1 MRTFARLYVPALFA
15 IGVESRAKHVIRLI
29 ALDLLSWN
37 PFSPVDAPQE
47 EWHAPEAPQPPSPPL
62 DPPDDAQEPAFALP
76 PTLPPH
82 FVASPGHAPI
92 APGPQRS
99 GPIYTNTTPTSA
111 PTPVVP
117 TLVTF
122 TPPLPPT
129 HFPQATPAN
138 QTSSSTSNSSCTGC
152 FLAAKRPITTWFDSS
167 GLAERW
173 TSTVVTETIVTE
185 YITYVNNGTI
195 DTVVTQE
202 HTVNQTKTVTGSN
215 NEIITHTTPTFTVEV
230 TDGVRL
236 QFDAGP
242 TYVIYNHIFGG
253 PDQYINLQLGDS
265 NETFAECVPKET
277 SLKNWEPPRTA
288 LQDWTHL
295 VVTHTEP
302 LQTTTKN
309 QYDFPLPTQV
319 LQYLEQE
326 PAIQSQFWGL
336 DLASCSF
343 RKPSISDSLQLSLPH
358 PGSPVPT
365 QPGVGL
371 PPPPVAA
378 SPTPTSQP
386 IFASPTTSTFLS
398 TTYESTS
405 VHNTV
410 RGCLRC
416 LPDSPVS
423 IKADLPSP
431 TPASNPDIHNFVPP
445 SNELNKPSDN
455 VPRPLN
461 VPRPTPSAPG
471 PVASPG
477 GQVSDQSERPDHQDQ
492 DFSNW
497 PPPVIVIGGQTLRP
511 GQTQTVDGVPVVV
524 PVVVPGNG
532 EGARIIVGSSTVALD
547 AAVTPGPPVLTI
559 GGGTIAANPQG
570 EFVFGTETLKPGGPP
585 VIVNG
590 NTVSLG
596 PGGVAVV
603 NGATQTITAG
613 LPPSVTV
620 PPASVVGDRTIFATV
635 VGGLTVGVVE
645 PGQAV
650 GAGSW
655 VVVSGQAAY
664 VPAPGYTLTPGGVLT
679 LAGITYSLPQGAP
692 GGGGVIVINGQTAY
706 VPAAGQTLTPGG
718 ALTISGTTYSLPEGA
733 PGGVVVIN
741 GVTST
746 MTPGAVI
753 TPAPALT
760 ISDVTYTQTVR
771 DGTTEYV
778 LGNGTTL
785 VPGSTVE
792 MDGTTY
798 SLDKSGTALIING
811 QTSTVQ
817 SFPKS
822 NSASTTSSSMA
833 FVTTS
838 RDAGDLIA
846 SGIGQTSKG
855 AGASVQHA
863 GFDRWVEG
871 LVVGAAGWLLMLF

>member
-1 MRTFARLYVPALFA
+1 MTNHSQVVCCSTQLCRYTAE
-15 IGVESRAKHVIRLI
+15 GLI
-29 ALDLLSWN
+29 ALDLFSWN
-37 PFSPVDAPQE
+37 PSPPVDAPHE
-47 EWHAPEAPQPPSPPL
+47 EWHAPEAPQPASPL
-62 DPPDDAQEPAFALP
+62 LAPDNGQEAGLP
-76 PTLPPH
+76 MTLAPH
-82 FVASPGHAPI
+82 FDASPGHAPI
-92 APGPQRS
+92 APGPRPS
-99 GPIYTNTTPTSA
+99 GPVYTNTTPTSS
-111 PTPVVP
+111 PTPVEP
-117 TLVTF
+117 TVITY

-129 HFPQATPAN
+129 YLSQLNTGN
-138 QTSSSTSNSSCTGC
+138 QTACSTCNSSCTGC
-152 FLAAKRPITTWFDSS
+152 LLAAKRPITTWFDST
-167 GLAERW
+167 GLLVRW

-185 YITYVNNGTI
+185 YITYMNNGTI

-215 NEIITHTTPTFTVEV
+215 DEIITHTTPTFTVEV

-253 PDQYINLQLGDS
+253 PDQYFSLRFSQKNQ
-265 NETFAECVPKET
+265 TFAQCVPKET
-277 SLKNWEPPRTA
+277 SLKDWKPPRTA

-302 LQTTTKN
+302 LPTTTKG
-309 QYDFPLPTQV
+309 QYNFPLPTQV
-319 LQYLEQE
+319 LHYLEQE
-326 PAIQSQFWGL
+326 PAIQSQFRGL

-343 RKPSISDSLQLSLPH
+343 ERPSLSDSLQLSLAP
-358 PGSPVPT
+358 
-365 QPGVGL
+365 PGVPPSTPLSTSMGL
-371 PPPPVAA
+371 PPPLAA
-378 SPTPTSQP
+378 PPPSQP
-386 IFASPTTSTFLS
+386 ILASPTTSTFLS

-423 IKADLPSP
+423 LKADLPSP
-431 TPASNPDIHNFVPP
+431 TPAGRPDIHNFVPP
-445 SNELNKPSDN
+445 PNELNQPSDN
-455 VPRPLN
+455 IPRPLN
-461 VPRPTPSAPG
+461 VPGPTPNAPG
-471 PVASPG
+471 PIASPAG
-477 GQVSDQSERPDHQDQ
+477 PVTGEPGRPGHQDQ

-497 PPPVIVIGGQTLRP
+497 LPPVIVVGGQTLRP
-511 GQTQTVDGVPVVV
+511 GQTQTIDGVPVII
-524 PVVVPGNG
+524 PGNG
-532 EGARIIVGSSTVALD
+532 EGARIIVDGSTVALD
-547 AAVTPGPPVLTI
+547 AAATPGPPVLTV

-570 EFVFGTETLKPGGPP
+570 DFVFGTETLKPGGPP

-620 PPASVVGDRTIFATV
+620 PPASVVGDHTMFTTV
-635 VGGLTVGVVE
+635 VGGLTVGVVA

-655 VVVSGQAAY
+655 VMVDGQAAF
-664 VPAPGYTLTPGGVLT
+664 VPAPGQTVTPGGVLT

-692 GGGGVIVINGQTAY
+692 GGVVVINGQTAY
-706 VPAAGQTLTPGG
+706 VPAPGQTLTPGG
-718 ALTISGTTYSLPEGA
+718 ALTISGTTYSFPEGA
-733 PGGVVVIN
+733 PAGVVVIN

-746 MTPGAVI
+746 MTPDAVL

-760 ISDVTYTQTVR
+760 INDVTYTQTVR

-778 LGNGTTL
+778 LGDGTTL
-785 VPGSTVE
+785 APGSTVE
-792 MDGTTY
+792 IDGTTY

-811 QTSTVQ
+811 QTSTVH
-817 SFPKS
+817 SLPKS
-822 NSASTTSSSMA
+822 NSASATSSSMA
-833 FVTTS
+833 SVTTS

-846 SGIGQTSKG
+846 SGVGQTSKG
-855 AGASVQHA
+855 VGASVQHP
-863 GFDRWVEG
+863 GIDRWVES
-871 LVVGAAGWLLMLF
+871 LVVGAAGWLLVLF

>member
-15 IGVESRAKHVIRLI
+15 IGAESRAKHVIS
-29 ALDLLSWN
+29 DLFSWN
-37 PFSPVDAPQE
+37 PLPPVDAPHE
-47 EWHAPEAPQPPSPPL
+47 EWHAPKAPQPASPPL
-62 DPPDDAQEPAFALP
+62 DLDNAQETALP
-76 PTLPPH
+76 MTLPPH

-92 APGPQRS
+92 APGPQPS
-99 GPIYTNTTPTSA
+99 GPIYTNTTPTSS

-117 TLVTF
+117 TVITY
-122 TPPLPPT
+122 TPPLLPT
-129 HFPQATPAN
+129 HFPQVTPAN
-138 QTSSSTSNSSCTGC
+138 QTSCSTCNSSCTGC
-152 FLAAKRPITTWFDSS
+152 LLAAKRPITTWFDSA
-167 GLAERW
+167 GLFERW

-185 YITYVNNGTI
+185 YITYLNNGTI

-215 NEIITHTTPTFTVEV
+215 DEIITHTTPTFTVEV

-253 PDQYINLQLGDS
+253 PDQYFNLH
-265 NETFAECVPKET
+265 FAQKNQTLTQCVPKET
-277 SLKNWEPPRTA
+277 SLKGWEPPRTA
-288 LQDWTHL
+288 LQNWAHFI
-295 VVTHTEP
+295 VTHTEP
-302 LQTTTKN
+302 LQTGTTS
-309 QYDFPLPTQV
+309 QYNFPLPTQV
-319 LQYLEQE
+319 LQYLGQD
-326 PAIQSQFWGL
+326 PAIQSQFRGL

-343 RKPSISDSLQLSLPH
+343 HRPSLSDSLQLSLAL
-358 PGSPVPT
+358 PGAPPGTPLST
-365 QPGVGL
+365 LPGVGL
-371 PPPPVAA
+371 PPPAA
-378 SPTPTSQP
+378 APPTPTSQP
-386 IFASPTTSTFLS
+386 VFASPTTSTFLS

-423 IKADLPSP
+423 LKADLPSP
-431 TPASNPDIHNFVPP
+431 TPAGNPDIHNLILPP
-445 SNELNKPSDN
+445 NEPNKPSDN
-455 VPRPLN
+455 IPRPLN
-461 VPRPTPSAPG
+461 GPRPTPNAPG
-471 PVASPG
+471 PIASPA
-477 GQVSDQSERPDHQDQ
+477 GQVPGQSGSPDHQDQ
-492 DFSNW
+492 DFPDW
-497 PPPVIVIGGQTLRP
+497 LPPVIVVGGQTLRP
-511 GQTQTVDGVPVVV
+511 GQTQTVDGVPVII
-524 PVVVPGNG
+524 PGNG
-532 EGARIIVGSSTVALD
+532 EGARIIVGGSTVALD
-547 AAVTPGPPVLTI
+547 AAATPGPPVLTV

-570 EFVFGTETLKPGGPP
+570 DFVFGTETLKPGGPP

-613 LPPSVTV
+613 LSHSVTL
-620 PPASVVGDRTIFATV
+620 PPASVVGDRTIFTTV
-635 VGGLTVGVVE
+635 IGGLTVGVVA

-655 VVVSGQAAY
+655 IAVDGQAAY
-664 VPAPGYTLTPGGVLT
+664 IPAPGQTLTPGGVLT

-692 GGGGVIVINGQTAY
+692 GGVVVINGQTAY
-706 VPAAGQTLTPGG
+706 VPAPGQTLTPGG
-718 ALTISGTTYSLPEGA
+718 VLTISGTTYSLPEGA
-733 PGGVVVIN
+733 LAGVVVIN

-760 ISDVTYTQTVR
+760 IKDVTYTQTVR

-778 LGNGTTL
+778 LGDGTTL
-785 VPGSTVE
+785 VLGSTVE

-811 QTSTVQ
+811 QMSTVH
-817 SFPKS
+817 SLPKS

-833 FVTTS
+833 SVTTS
-838 RDAGDLIA
+838 RNAGDLIA
-846 SGIGQTSKG
+846 SGVGQTSKG
-855 AGASVQHA
+855 VGASVQHA
-863 GFDRWVEG
+863 GIDRWVES
-871 LVVGAAGWLLMLF
+871 LVVGAAGWLLVLF